1 MVLDKFNVVPDPVH
15 TVLASWE
22 SVPTEAGWLTVILI
36 AVAVAA
42 LQTPLDATALNH
54 VVWVKTPVLN
64 TINGLLAD
72 SAVCSNISPTLAYV
86 IPSAEACHWMF
97 PMLPAANAT
106 FTLVP

>member
-1 MVLDKFNVVPDPVH
+1 MDEPYVRPFERP
-15 TVLASWE
+15 ARR
-22 SVPTEAGWLTVILI
+22 I